1 MSGHNHT
8 PEDNLTGWIT
18 ETRQQNRDQEDQ
30 KLKHVPRGTKRD
42 ECFATLPLGGQDQFR
57 VRMKEEMNKEY
68 NDFLSKQKLGRRSV
82 PESTP
87 APLLSDDRAR
97 SHIPLPKSYS
107 LEKRPDERDR
117 GEPAKRRG
125 EGLEHERGDHRD
137 YDSYRKEPMGPPPL
151 APRYDPL
158 EELRLRRYFE
168 DQLYARPRQEYHG
181 YPPPPPVPDAYRYN
195 PYVNYYQQMDRAWAP
210 ERDARRSSPRR
221 EKRVTFPEEWPEESD
236 LYGWAQQG
244 RRSEMKLREYERE
257 EQRVER
263 RGGSESPLNRSRSA
277 PPDKKER
284 SAGGF
289 MDGFGSGNRGRDEE
303 KRRREDYAKELKE
316 QIRNKQIK
324 QSVDIGDKR
333 VSRSRP
339 PTPPSRKHFY
349 ESPPTKQQP
358 LSPADPLD
366 YYKPAVQPDHHSERE
381 YFDTRHDEEK
391 TPEQKQTYR
400 QVLEQQIEEGR
411 QRKAQKAR
419 EIAKSKAEP
428 VEEWSPWGRGGGGAP
443 LKDNTGRVVAD
454 LKVLN
459 QAYQVR
465 EKTGSSPKLEDLA
478 DICVL
483 KSSVSPAQRSLAPYE
498 ASTPTPSPS
507 KKEVAVTPQ
516 QEYREYLRQQVE
528 EKKAKKLEEDARKRE
543 EDRKEVERLEKERVK
558 LQEDYRREVEKQR
571 AKEEAIRM
579 KNEELK
585 LAAEVR
591 RNAPSPAKRGRARE
605 RRSSPPPD
613 LAPLPAPVQ
622 QPREYSPPIP
632 TLRNT
637 PRPQQPPEYPT
648 HDVRSPP
655 IPALRRYTRELT
667 PPPQPVFT
675 SPPHFPIKNSDTM
688 ELVRPASPFSPHPVH
703 TLPNAD
709 LPADSPAH
717 SHLPKS
723 EDSRSDVVRQ
733 LTDMK
738 QQLRYEKDRVKEQLE
753 LSRTTYQDMADL
765 LPSRSQQL
773 PPKIS
778 KAAKPPFKIR
788 KSVIPVKPPI
798 KEQETGSKGLSV
810 KREGRRTVG
819 FHLQNTQLQNKGY
832 HREYTP
838 LLKGRGTSPTQ
849 SRPDSTGSNI
859 SISTLEIEAL
869 ALKNDNRRKRLE
881 SLLKSNQELEI
892 RKPSPESIIN
902 QLLANGT
909 SRRGHLPFHHP
920 RQEDFPL

>member
-1 MSGHNHT
+1 MSGDNHT
-8 PEDNLTGWIT
+8 PENNLTGWMT
-18 ETRQQNRDQEDQ
+18 EPRQQYRDQEDQ
-30 KLKHVPRGTKRD
+30 KLKHVPRGTKRN

-57 VRMKEEMNKEY
+57 VKMKAEMNKEY
-68 NDFLSKQKLGRRSV
+68 NDFLSKQKLGRRNILGD
-82 PESTP
+82 STP
-87 APLLSDDRAR
+87 PPPSDVRAR
-97 SHIPLPKSYS
+97 SHIPLPKNY
-107 LEKRPDERDR
+107 LERKSADERDR

-125 EGLEHERGDHRD
+125 EGLEHERGDYRD
-137 YDSYRKEPMGPPPL
+137 YDRKEPLGPPPL

-168 DQLYARPRQEYHG
+168 DQMYARPRQEYHG
-181 YPPPPPVPDAYRYN
+181 YPPPPPVSDAYRYN

-210 ERDARRSSPRR
+210 EGDARRSPPRR

-236 LYGWAQQG
+236 LYGWARQG
-244 RRSEMKLREYERE
+244 RRSEMRLREYERE
-257 EQRVER
+257 ERRVER

-277 PPDKKER
+277 PPDKKAW

-303 KRRREDYAKELKE
+303 KRRRENYANELKE

-324 QSVDIGDKR
+324 QSVAMGEKR
-333 VSRSRP
+333 IIKSRP
-339 PTPPSRKHFY
+339 PTPPSHRLLY
-349 ESPPTKQQP
+349 ESPPSKQQS
-358 LSPADPLD
+358 LSTADPLD
-366 YYKPAVQPDHHSERE
+366 FYKSPVQPDHYPERE
-381 YFDTRHDEEK
+381 YSRLNEEK
-391 TPEQKQTYR
+391 TPERKQTYR
-400 QVLEQQIEEGR
+400 QELEQQIEEGR
-411 QRKAQKAR
+411 QRKEQRVRELAKRKAD
-419 EIAKSKAEP
+419 P
-428 VEEWSPWGRGGGGAP
+428 VEEWSPWGKGGGGAP
-443 LKDNTGRVVAD
+443 LKDSTGRVVAD

-459 QAYQVR
+459 KAYQVR
-465 EKTGSSPKLEDLA
+465 EKTGSSPKLEELA

-483 KSSVSPAQRSLAPYE
+483 KSSVSPAQKTLAPYE
-498 ASTPTPSPS
+498 ATTPSPS
-507 KKEVAVTPQ
+507 KKETTVTPQ
-516 QEYREYLRQQVE
+516 QEYREFLRQQVE
-528 EKKAKKLEEDARKRE
+528 EKKAKKLEEETRKRE
-543 EDRKEVERLEKERVK
+543 EDRKEIERLEMERIK

-571 AKEEAIRM
+571 EKEEAIRK

-613 LAPLPAPVQ
+613 PTPLPAPI

-637 PRPQQPPEYPT
+637 PRPQQPPEYPP

-655 IPALRRYTRELT
+655 IPALRRQTRELT
-667 PPPQPVFT
+667 PPHQPVLPT
-675 SPPHFPIKNSDTM
+675 SPHVTIKKSDTM
-688 ELVRPASPFSPHPVH
+688 ELVGAAPPFSPHPVH

-709 LPADSPAH
+709 ISADSPAD
-717 SHLPKS
+717 LRLRES

-753 LSRTTYQDMADL
+753 LSRTTYQDMSDL
-765 LPSRSQQL
+765 LSNRSQQL
-773 PPKIS
+773 APKIS
-778 KAAKPPFKIR
+778 NATKPPFKIR
-788 KSVIPVKPPI
+788 KSVIPVKPPPE
-798 KEQETGSKGLSV
+798 EQEGSKGVSV
-810 KREGRRTVG
+810 RREERRTVG
-819 FHLQNTQLQNKGY
+819 FHLQNTQPQNKAY

-849 SRPDSTGSNI
+849 DRPDSTGSNV

-869 ALKNDNRRKRLE
+869 SLKNDTRRKRLE
-881 SLLKSNQELEI
+881 SLLKSNHELEI

-902 QLLANGT
+902 QLLTNGP
-909 SRRGHLPFHHP
+909 SRRGHLPSHHP
-920 RQEDFPL
+920 RQEDFSL